1 MLCQAPVWPGECL
14 KLQTAEAAS
23 SLMTPQ
29 AGALSLMALMTD
41 WAQMTEPEQLPRP
54 TIKHC
59 LRYLLSSCVVLLV
72 NGAFQ
77 LNFIDCDRNH
87 NKKENSKHRHISKYI
102 KPRKKVNFIFTCV

>member
-1 MLCQAPVWPGECL
+1 MGVA

-29 AGALSLMALMTD
+29 AEALSLMALMTD

-59 LRYLLSSCVVLLV
+59 LSYLLSSCVGLLV

-77 LNFIDCDRNH
+77 LNFIDCDRKH